1 MLGNKRCLTEHRSG
15 VASDEADL
23 TDGQWCPGE
32 GVDAE
37 VSEAPLH
44 VYMKMGE
51 VLP

>member
-1 MLGNKRCLTEHRSG
+1 MLGNKRCPTEHRSG

-23 TDGQWCPGE
+23 TGGQWCPGE

-37 VSEAPLH
+37 VGEGPLH